1 MYDEM
6 RFLFDVDP
14 SIKNRYS
21 VGNKVVNPNNPA
33 QDVQVKEELDDLDG
47 TLKLRE
53 YVINKSNTTN
63 YIKNNINKLYNT
75 TNSNPYIDLI
85 KFSNEEKV
93 AKSLHLRSSDFAYL
107 RDIGVMP
114 INRLMILRRF
124 GEGITVPVDLN
135 DLESEP
141 ISVVIGWVKKDSNFL
156 NFSFNE
162 TWNTH
167 TTPIHEMLAKIIK
180 DEFGVDITAII
191 PIPGWGLGFLF
202 GILNEMGLTNYNQNR
217 LPIGDPNLLKEAL
230 TRPHESFG
238 LESDFSFD
246 LETVYEQ
253 KYISGIDPTVS
264 SMEILNNLLAMG
276 TSDTHFL
283 GKIGSKYVE
292 KLKKANN
299 NPTDGAAWASLIS
312 DVVVGFV
319 SALKRTISSS
329 IKEFTTI
336 LNNQNPTQKPD
347 GASVTGSTAV
357 QRLEQQKNISGAV
370 FDFGNRIVSSI
381 LASTIARYQWPLR
394 GSISMFTG
402 EATTPWHLTIGNPYA
417 PLLSMNNIHVK
428 NVAVTMGK
436 DMGVND
442 MPRTMEVKVQMRQ
455 GRNLGKQEIFSFFG
469 VSYKR
474 QYSKFAASQSTTPT
488 GAAK

>member
-1 MYDEM
+1 V
-6 RFLFDVDP
+6 RGPLSARVW
-14 SIKNRYS
+14 
-21 VGNKVVNPNNPA
+21 GC
-33 QDVQVKEELDDLDG
+33 
-47 TLKLRE
+47 
-53 YVINKSNTTN
+53 
-63 YIKNNINKLYNT
+63 
-75 TNSNPYIDLI
+75 
-85 KFSNEEKV
+85 
-93 AKSLHLRSSDFAYL
+93 
-107 RDIGVMP
+107 
-114 INRLMILRRF
+114 
-124 GEGITVPVDLN
+124 EG
-135 DLESEP
+135 
-141 ISVVIGWVKKDSNFL
+141 K
-156 NFSFNE
+156 
-162 TWNTH
+162 
-167 TTPIHEMLAKIIK
+167 
-180 DEFGVDITAII
+180 
-191 PIPGWGLGFLF
+191 
-202 GILNEMGLTNYNQNR
+202 GI
-217 LPIGDPNLLKEAL
+217 
-230 TRPHESFG
+230 
-238 LESDFSFD
+238 
-246 LETVYEQ
+246 
-253 KYISGIDPTVS
+253 
-264 SMEILNNLLAMG
+264 
-276 TSDTHFL
+276 
-283 GKIGSKYVE
+283 
-292 KLKKANN
+292 
-299 NPTDGAAWASLIS
+299 
-312 DVVVGFV
+312 V